1 MVQRI
6 AAALVLLALA
16 ANAQYASY
24 NPATS
29 AANTVSGSFLTAQ
42 AMRSLTS
49 CLPRKIIG
57 SSEGTGGRGRVHS
70 IMICSLMPDHH
81 VQYYASTYAK
91 NCLMTGSG
99 AFFMSRNVDI

>member
-29 AANTVSGSFLTAQ
+29 AANTVSGSLLDAP
-42 AMRSLTS
+42 AMRSLT
-49 CLPRKIIG
+49 
-57 SSEGTGGRGRVHS
+57 
-70 IMICSLMPDHH
+70 
-81 VQYYASTYAK
+81 
-91 NCLMTGSG
+91 NCL
-99 AFFMSRNVDI
+99 SRKALADLEVHDEGDLRTQD